1 MRNQDTMNKF
11 FPLVDVAGSAYER
24 GVEHGRQVPE
34 RVARSIALYRS
45 QLERRGVD
53 DRRIKILAQRMAG
66 VIEAYD
72 ASYLEEMR
80 GIAHGAGVS
89 LEEIIVVNCR
99 TEMMFGYK
107 DLDANESA
115 KDDGDC
121 TGLVILP
128 QRSATGG
135 LLHAHNW
142 DWREECIDTG
152 IVLRIRR
159 NDGPDILT
167 FTEAGALARHG
178 LNSAGV
184 TLTGNSLACEL
195 DFTKAGNAPLVLIRR
210 KMLESE
216 GLNQAMMALWETTR
230 YCSNNMIAA
239 QAGGWGV
246 SLECAPDEIFWLPP
260 AQGVVVHAN
269 HWVCPVARGR
279 LRDTRIGE
287 RPDSIYRQS
296 RVEMALAAHQG
307 PIGWG
312 DIKQILADDFGAPS
326 GVLRSPKPGSFASIS
341 ATVATTLIEPDK
353 GVMWIARKPYEA
365 PREFAEY
372 SL

>member
-1 MRNQDTMNKF
+1 MSKT
-11 FPLVDVAGSAYER
+11 FPLVDVSGSPYER
-24 GVEHGRQVPE
+24 GASHGRQVPE
-34 RVARSIALYRS
+34 RVAASIALYRS

-53 DRRIKILAQRMAG
+53 EHRSRLLARRMMPI
-66 VIEAYD
+66 IEAYD
-72 ASYLEEMR
+72 ANYLDEMR
-80 GIAHGAGVS
+80 GIADGAGVT
-89 LEEIIVVNCR
+89 LEEIIIVNCR
-99 TEMMFGYK
+99 TEMMFGYEE
-107 DLDANESA
+107 LDAAQSA

-128 QRSATGG
+128 QRSGTGG

-142 DWREECIDTG
+142 DWREECIDSG

-159 NDGPDILT
+159 SDGPDVLT

-184 TLTGNSLACEL
+184 SLTGNSLACDL
-195 DFTKAGNAPLVLIRR
+195 DFKRAGNAPLVLIRR
-210 KMLESE
+210 RMLESP
-216 GLNQAMMALWETTR
+216 GLNQAMTALWATTR
-230 YCSNNMIAA
+230 YCANNMIAA

-246 SLECAPDEIFWLPP
+246 SLECAPNEIFWLPP
-260 AQGVVVHAN
+260 VDGVVVHTN
-269 HWVCPVARGR
+269 HWLCPVARSR

-296 RVEMALAAHQG
+296 RVEMALGALERAVT
-307 PIGWG
+307 WD
-312 DIKQILADDFGAPS
+312 DIKEILADDFGAPS

-341 ATVATTLIEPDK
+341 ATVATTLIEPDR

-365 PREFAEY
+365 PRQFAEY
-372 SL
+372 GL